1 MMAPRITVL
10 LAIAVGAL
18 FYFGTAHAQVK
29 EKELRDLE
37 AEVDQYKYEEE
48 QRAWDEMERQH
59 ERKMQEIQAETDRNL
74 EATRDSQ
81 RIRLLA
87 LKLTIDQIRARQPA
101 AKSALL
107 HFINGYAK
115 FTHEMEKPEAAR
127 SVQIVR
133 QGLVENDQ
141 GMKELR
147 DLPITPLPTEDRTIM
162 LVCYGESKPGARERE
177 LKSLVNSLWHAR
189 WRFEKRDSYTLFE
202 NHGAGIWIVQ
212 GKIYL

>member
-18 FYFGTAHAQVK
+18 FYFGTAHAQTK

-37 AEVDQYKYEEE
+37 AEVDEYKYEEE
-48 QRAWDEMERQH
+48 QRAWDQMERQH

-107 HFINGYAK
+107 HMINGYAK
-115 FTHEMEKPEAAR
+115 FTHEM
-127 SVQIVR
+127 
-133 QGLVENDQ
+133 
-141 GMKELR
+141 
-147 DLPITPLPTEDRTIM
+147 
-162 LVCYGESKPGARERE
+162 
-177 LKSLVNSLWHAR
+177 
-189 WRFEKRDSYTLFE
+189 
-202 NHGAGIWIVQ
+202 
-212 GKIYL
+212 